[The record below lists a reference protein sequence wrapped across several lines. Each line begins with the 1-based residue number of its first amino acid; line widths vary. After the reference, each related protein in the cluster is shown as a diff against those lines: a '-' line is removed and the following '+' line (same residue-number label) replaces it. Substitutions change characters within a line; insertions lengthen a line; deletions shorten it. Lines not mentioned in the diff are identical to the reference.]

1 MSGDNT
7 HSEWKVTVAASSC
20 QRGTRQTP
28 WLIECEALLFT
39 HIIID
44 NLGFTLGGKGP
55 DEYLFKF

>member
-55 DEYLFKF
+55 D